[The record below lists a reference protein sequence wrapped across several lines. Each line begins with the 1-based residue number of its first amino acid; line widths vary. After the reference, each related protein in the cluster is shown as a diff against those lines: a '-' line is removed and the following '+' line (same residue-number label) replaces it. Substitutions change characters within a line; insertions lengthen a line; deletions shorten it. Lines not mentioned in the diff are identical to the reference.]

1 MTLNALLSL
10 PVMTKSAIFDGKMAV
25 TNLLIIFAKCIT
37 AKGTKEEEDKLEEE
51 EEDKDAV
58 EGEDTENNS
67 KDSAK
72 DSAETLDRISAN
84 CNNILAFV

>member
-72 DSAETLDRISAN
+72 DSAETLARISAN